1 MLFRKLYEKP
11 IFILVDTLYISKQN
25 CRIWGSENPNIVLQ
39 KLKHPLPV
47 TVWCDLYS
55 EGIISPF
62 FENED
67 CATKITAFFLYPP
80 IYGFDMNYVWIFW
93 ALQIQQF
100 YIITHRCISRT
111 KRSLVM
117 GALASVRLY
126 LGFLRPKY
134 GNFLF

>member
-80 IYGFDMNYVWIFW
+80 IYGFDMNYVWF
-93 ALQIQQF
+93 QQDGATCHLSHAA
-100 YIITHRCISRT
+100 IESR
-111 KRSLVM
+111 KDNVNYPPRSLN
-117 GALASVRLY
+117 Y
-126 LGFLRPKY
+126 FL
-134 GNFLF
+134 